1 MKLTPSYRV
10 LEEHG
15 PDHQKEFLVGVF
27 RRGDDREGPGE
38 TPNRRA
44 STPFTENA
52 LVYVKEKLGWII
64 S

>member
-27 RRGDDREGPGE
+27 FGEEMIEKGRE

-44 STPFTENA
+44 STA
-52 LVYVKEKLGWII
+52 LPRTLWFM
-64 S
+64 